1 MGCYALL
8 QGTLPTQGT
17 QPTTPASPALAGG
30 FFTASA
36 IGCFIL
42 ESENVFKNLKRTK
55 LFITEL
61 AGESTLA
68 DLATAVI
75 LSELLKKIIQVKH
88 YLQGILT
95 LISLF

>member
-1 MGCYALL
+1 M
-8 QGTLPTQGT
+8 
-17 QPTTPASPALAGG
+17 TPASPALVGG

-42 ESENVFKNLKRTK
+42 ESENVFKSLKRTK
-55 LFITEL
+55 LYITEL

-68 DLATAVI
+68 DLAAAMI

-88 YLQGILT
+88 YLQEILT
-95 LISLF
+95 VISLF